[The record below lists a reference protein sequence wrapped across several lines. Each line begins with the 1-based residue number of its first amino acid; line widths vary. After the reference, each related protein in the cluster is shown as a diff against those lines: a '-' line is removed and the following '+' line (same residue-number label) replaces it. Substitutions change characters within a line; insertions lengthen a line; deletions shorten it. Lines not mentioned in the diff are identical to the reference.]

1 MERVATI
8 TNNVA
13 IFLLNQISEEK
24 SIAES
29 FFSDPYSCLVIF
41 RLLPEISKNI
51 ILRGL
56 NSNEK
61 GELDYF
67 YLMNKDFFLNTKA
80 NEIGEYVA
88 GLTQLRILEKID
100 AKNAK
105 NFKINEIFFK
115 TMKKVLNEGLITDK
129 KKFHRKAKGYG
140 KYLEKGMNRFYKF
153 INEKVFDQ
161 FDKFG
166 QDNEINNFLIYANFL
181 RKDEDKKYQM
191 ESLTTFLNKTEE
203 LIILFFF
210 KYLKFNIENKILSEK
225 KFIFFRLL
233 FYLSTLEPG
242 SYFTEFPKEYYDPSL
257 DKHLDFMNQTGF
269 LITKTE
275 TKNSLVI
282 KKYICTP
289 LIQALFENN
298 NISEDF
304 ALIKY
309 GDENA
314 FRFLYVETN
323 MKFYAFMP
331 TAKNK
336 VIKER
341 QTSIQLNLSENFS
354 STMSFD
360 KERES
365 KDEKIIFYINLLKS
379 MFRIEMILPENG
391 LIGYITRENLK
402 KIFKYLSNSTRLL
415 QFLSDHMSLNYDDV
429 TVVNGKKYLINE
441 SVVNQILVLESEKK
455 SFHFIKSVTCYYAFY
470 DKADYRKYLDLM
482 KHENIKIIEA
492 KETLKNNMI
501 IVIDSNDERKIKN
514 KYNL

>member
-8 TNNVA
+8 TNSVA

-41 RLLPEISKNI
+41 RLLPEISKNL

-61 GELDYF
+61 GELHYF
-67 YLMNKDFFLNTKA
+67 YLMNNDFFLNTKK

-100 AKNAK
+100 AKN
-105 NFKINEIFFK
+105 FKINDIFFK
-115 TMKKVLNEGLITDK
+115 TMKKVLGEGLITDK
-129 KKFHRKAKGYG
+129 KKFHRKAKGYE

-161 FDKFG
+161 FDKYG
-166 QDNEINNFLIYANFL
+166 QDNEINNFLIYAKFL
-181 RKDEDKKYQM
+181 RKEEDKKYQM
-191 ESLTTFLNKTEE
+191 ESLSTFLNKTEE
-203 LIILFFF
+203 LIILFFS

-275 TKNSLVI
+275 TKNSSVI

-336 VIKER
+336 IVKER

-354 STMSFD
+354 SSISLD
-360 KERES
+360 KEKES

-415 QFLSDHMSLNYDDV
+415 KFLSDHMSLNYDDV
-429 TVVNGKKYLINE
+429 TVVRGEKYLINE

-455 SFHFIKSVTCYYAFY
+455 SFYFLKSVTCYYAFY

-482 KHENIKIIEA
+482 KLENINIIQA
-492 KETLKNNMI
+492 KEVNKNNMI
-501 IVIDSNDERKIKN
+501 IVIDSSDEKKIKK

>member
-41 RLLPEISKNI
+41 RLLPEISKNL

-61 GELDYF
+61 GELHYF
-67 YLMNKDFFLNTKA
+67 YLMNNDFFLNTKK

-88 GLTQLRILEKID
+88 CLTQLRILEKID
-100 AKNAK
+100 AK

-129 KKFHRKAKGYG
+129 KKFHRKAKGYE

-161 FDKFG
+161 FDKYG
-166 QDNEINNFLIYANFL
+166 QDNEINNFLIDAKFL
-181 RKDEDKKYQM
+181 RKEEDKKYQM
-191 ESLTTFLNKTEE
+191 ESLSTFLNKTEE

-275 TKNSLVI
+275 TKNSSVI

-289 LIQALFENN
+289 LIQSLFENN

-331 TAKNK
+331 LAKNK
-336 VIKER
+336 NKEK

-354 STMSFD
+354 SSINLE
-360 KERES
+360 KES
-365 KDEKIIFYINLLKS
+365 KDEKILFYVNLLKS
-379 MFRIEMILPENG
+379 MFRIEMILPDNG

-402 KIFKYLSNSTRLL
+402 KIFKYLSNSDRLL

-429 TVVNGKKYLINE
+429 TVVRGKKYLINE
-441 SVVNQILVLESEKK
+441 SVVNQILVLEKEKK
-455 SFHFIKSVTCYYAFY
+455 STEYIKSATCYYDFS
-470 DKADYRKYLDLM
+470 DRGQFKDYLTMFRN
-482 KHENIKIIEA
+482 ENVKIIKK
-492 KETLKNNMI
+492 KESHNKEV
-501 IVIDSNDERKIKN
+501 IVIQTDDAKRIKN
-514 KYNL
+514 I